1 MKRAVVTCLALGV
14 VASVS
19 IAAPARSTHDL
30 TPPETSITAG
40 PALRTT
46 DTTPRFAFS
55 SSEKRSRFVCKR
67 DGGRFKPCTSPK
79 TLKPLPYG
87 RHGFY
92 VRAIDEFGNK
102 DATAAA
108 HSFKVVR
115 R

>member
-1 MKRAVVTCLALGV
+1 MHLAED
-14 VASVS
+14 AE
-19 IAAPARSTHDL
+19 AA
-30 TPPETSITAG
+30 
-40 PALRTT
+40 
-46 DTTPRFAFS
+46 
-55 SSEKRSRFVCKR
+55 
-67 DGGRFKPCTSPK
+67 
-79 TLKPLPYG
+79 PYG